1 VAASRSLS
9 RILGLRVA
17 LGAALLAS
25 ACQHDSNAVFDDSD
39 PKPSDQGG
47 SSTGAQ
53 PTAGSDALGAAG
65 GADGGT
71 NASGG
76 TSSDA
81 GKPAA
86 GATTG
91 GKPSGGGGKGGTNA
105 GGNAGQPATAGKSG
119 MGGTTTG
126 MGGGGTAGMGGNT
139 NPDPEPVTV
148 EETDI
153 ADTQVSSCAPNANYG
168 EAVSMNVDGDDF
180 CTLYMLVNPSLLKI
194 PDGAIVSDATL
205 TLNCTN
211 VGGAVTVSYVNE
223 SWGEDQVRWN
233 NRPEVGSSLGTFTCE
248 NVGPVTIDLKA
259 AVKAW
264 LGGDHKPYGIYFR
277 TESADGSDYD
287 TSEAIKEGTPPVLS
301 VTYTLPAK

>member
-1 VAASRSLS
+1 M
-9 RILGLRVA
+9 RVA

-25 ACQHDSNAVFDDSD
+25 ACQHDSNAVFDDSN
-39 PKPSDQGG
+39 PTPDQGG

-53 PTAGSDALGAAG
+53 PTAGNDAMGAAG

-81 GKPAA
+81 GKSAG

-91 GKPSGGGGKGGTNA
+91 GKPSGGGGKGGTNT
-105 GGNAGQPATAGKSG
+105 GGNAGQPATAGKGG
-119 MGGTTTG
+119 MGGTTAG
-126 MGGGGTAGMGGNT
+126 MGGGGMAGMGGNM
-139 NPDPEPVTV
+139 NPEPVTI

-153 ADTQVSSCAPNANYG
+153 ADTQVSSCAPNTNYG
-168 EAVSMNVDGDDF
+168 EAVSMNVDGDQF
-180 CTLYMLVNPSLLKI
+180 CVLYMLVNPSLQKI
-194 PDGAIVSDATL
+194 PDGALVSDATL

-211 VGGAVTVSYVNE
+211 VGDAVTVSYVNE
-223 SWGEDQVRWN
+223 SWAEDQVRWST
-233 NRPEVGSSLGTFTCE
+233 RPEVGSSLGSFTCE
-248 NVGPVTIDLKA
+248 KIGAVTIDLKT

-264 LGGDHKPYGIYFR
+264 LAGDHKPYGIYFR
-277 TESADGSDYD
+277 TESTDGSDYD
-287 TSEAIKEGTPPVLS
+287 TSEAVKEGTPPVLS